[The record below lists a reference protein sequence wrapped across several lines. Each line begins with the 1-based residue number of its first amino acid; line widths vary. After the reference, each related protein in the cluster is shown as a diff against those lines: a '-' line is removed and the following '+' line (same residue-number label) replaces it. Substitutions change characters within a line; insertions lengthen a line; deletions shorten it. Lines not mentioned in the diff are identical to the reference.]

1 MTHRLCLI
9 HQLSALLFGTWC
21 GVWWNMLY
29 LTAVML
35 AVGAGLNILFVDIIH
50 LIESLHIHSPPNPTS
65 SAFLPSPFFPDS
77 SLLLNVWCPLK
88 GNCGQPFARRQMQL
102 LSLSSV

>member
-1 MTHRLCLI
+1 MTQQLCLI
-9 HQLSALLFGTWC
+9 HQMSASLFGTWL

-50 LIESLHIHSPPNPTS
+50 FPAILGEHCLIKSLHIH
-65 SAFLPSPFFPDS
+65 
-77 SLLLNVWCPLK
+77 
-88 GNCGQPFARRQMQL
+88 
-102 LSLSSV
+102 LSLIHI

>member
-9 HQLSALLFGTWC
+9 HQLSALLFGTQP

-35 AVGAGLNILFVDIIH
+35 AVGAGLNICLLALFTPSNPQRALPNRKSTYSQSPQPH
-50 LIESLHIHSPPNPTS
+50 LP
-65 SAFLPSPFFPDS
+65 
-77 SLLLNVWCPLK
+77 
-88 GNCGQPFARRQMQL
+88 
-102 LSLSSV
+102 